1 MGFVQIIEYKTSRPD
16 DVRALV
22 EKYRASKDEGSLAV
36 RGHATKD
43 RDRQDTYLTIVEFES
58 WETAQENSA
67 RPETG
72 AFAQEMATLCD
83 GPPTFYN
90 LDVLETF

>member
-1 MGFVQIIEYKTSRPD
+1 MGFVQIIEYKTSRID

-22 EKYRASKDEGSLAV
+22 DKYRANIDGSLAV
-36 RGHATKD
+36 RGTATED
-43 RDRQDTYLTIVEFES
+43 RDRLNTYLNIIEFES
-58 WETAQENSA
+58 WEQAQENSNK
-67 RPETG
+67 PETS
-72 AFAQEMATLCD
+72 AFAQEMAGLCD